1 MPYHGATPLLF
12 ALAGPTSSGKTTI
25 ATALSLIFAP
35 SPSDAPRT
43 LATNQLTIIHAD
55 DFYLPDS
62 QIPTLENGTQ
72 DWDCPEALDL
82 TRFVSVLHTVRDGGE
97 VPCDLVRQGGLED
110 GERGGGTGAKENL
123 KLEQNTADEPAVEL
137 DGVHGVKNS
146 PISATKIAALRHRV
160 SRWPNEA
167 KERRVVLV
175 EGILLFSS
183 HAPLSALTA
192 LFDVKVLLRTTREAA
207 KRRREARAG
216 YVTLEGFWQ
225 DPPGYFEEVVWPGFV
240 KAYGDLFLEGDVEG
254 RSKEDEVNESGIAVG
269 PLLGDEIQE
278 HSKEKA
284 GMELERLLHWIVDL
298 LENAIV
304 GRKDQ

>member
-1 MPYHGATPLLF
+1 MPHHEATPLLF

-35 SPSDAPRT
+35 SPSDTPST
-43 LATNQLTIIHAD
+43 LGTHPLTIIHAD

-82 TRFVSVLHTVRDGGE
+82 TRFISVLHTVRDGGE
-97 VPCDLVRQGGLED
+97 VPWDLVRQGGLED

-123 KLEQNTADEPAVEL
+123 ELAGNTAEEQEAEL
-137 DGVHGVKNS
+137 DGIHGVKNS
-146 PISATKIAALRHRV
+146 PISANKIAALRHRV
-160 SRWPNEA
+160 SHWPKEA
-167 KERRVVLV
+167 KERRIVLV

-183 HAPLSALTA
+183 QAPLSALTA
-192 LFDVKVLLRTTREAA
+192 LFDVKVLLRTTQKAA
-207 KRRREARAG
+207 KRRRKARAG

-240 KAYGDLFLEGDVEG
+240 KAYGDLFIEGNVEG
-254 RSKEDEVNESGIAVG
+254 RPKQDEVNKFGIAVG

-278 HSKEKA
+278 HSKERA
-284 GMELERLLHWIVDL
+284 GMDLERLLDWIVDV
-298 LENAIV
+298 LEEAFL
-304 GRKDQ
+304 